1 MVLFQNNAMKK
12 VFALLLLVGPVF
24 LKASPPGGE
33 GDGAPI
39 VVRIEGLRKT
49 EGNLVIALFDDAN
62 SFLTA
67 QRWYDRVPVTREGSL
82 EVRIPDLGP
91 GEYAISV
98 FHDTNANGKFD
109 TNAIG
114 IPREPYGFSNNP
126 GVRFRAPRFD
136 EAKFIYSGAPVVL
149 SIRL

>member
-1 MVLFQNNAMKK
+1 MKK
-12 VFALLLLVGPVF
+12 AFALLFLVAPVF

-33 GDGAPI
+33 DGVSSI

-62 SFLTA
+62 NFLTA
-67 QRWYDRVPVTREGSL
+67 QRWYDMVPVTRAGSL
-82 EVRIPDLGP
+82 EIRIPDLGP

-98 FHDTNANGKFD
+98 YHDTNANGKFD

-136 EAKFIYSGAPVVL
+136 EAKFIHSGSPLVL